1 MSHPRFFLTL
11 TFKKVSLFENGEKT
25 LLQKFLWSDR
35 PPFLPKCP
43 PQQHFKKKNKNKK
56 IRSIFFVFARKKRSK
71 TSLFQPNTGVV
82 ITLHG

>member
-1 MSHPRFFLTL
+1 MSHPRFFLSL

-35 PPFLPKCP
+35 PPFLPKCL
-43 PQQHFKKKNKNKK
+43 PQQHLKKNNKK
-56 IRSIFFVFARKKRSK
+56 IRSIFLVFARKKRSK